1 MNQEYVVEY
10 FCCVWVIKCKCENSY
25 LKYLIMDK
33 IITFSKGTL
42 AAYQR
47 KKEVYDKH
55 NTVSKKSIRKNER
68 DRIIERNAS
77 PT

>member
-1 MNQEYVVEY
+1 
-10 FCCVWVIKCKCENSY
+10 
-25 LKYLIMDK
+25 MDK